1 MEDVI
6 QKADDLA
13 QALRAHDRYRKM
25 RVAEQALENDEEA
38 QNLTGEF
45 QAAQALIAEKEKSG
59 KPIEVEDKRRISELQ
74 QKVGASEN
82 LQAFLRA
89 QADFYEM
96 MNRVNQSI
104 QTVLGGGDDEA

>member
-13 QALRAHDRYRKM
+13 QAIRSSERFETM
-25 RVAEQALENDEEA
+25 RTAQETLDKDEEA
-38 QNLTGEF
+38 QNLIGEF
-45 QAAQALIAEKEKSG
+45 QAAQALIAEKENAD
-59 KPIEVEDKRRISELQ
+59 KPIEVEDKRRMSDLQ
-74 QKVGASEN
+74 QKVGSNEN

-104 QTVLGGGDDEA
+104 QTVLGGDEGEE

>member
-1 MEDVI
+1 MEDVL

-13 QALRAHDRYRKM
+13 QAIRASDRYQVM
-25 RVAEQALENDEEA
+25 RSAEATFQADEEA
-38 QNLTGEF
+38 QKLTEEF
-45 QAAQALIAEKEKSG
+45 QAAQALVAQKEKDG
-59 KPIEVEDKRRISELQ
+59 KPIEVEDKRRLAEIQ

-96 MNRVNQSI
+96 MNRVNTSI
-104 QTVLGGGDDEA
+104 QTVLGGDEGGE